1 MELKKVKELVEYF
14 EDRIIK
20 NFETHFSY
28 LVLEDFYSGGYDDRI
43 EDEFY
48 YDEYYSKY
56 ESDITNLLLEIED
69 DMSSEFMNLKL
80 RLIKLKRIID
90 TRLSKIESNINP
102 PLRSKKRNVQFILS
116 SKIDKQEFIK
126 TLHNQL
132 IEYKLIDT
140 DFNNFEKH
148 FDKDWEDKIQWKG
161 TELQIANLI
170 TKLIDNTFL
179 DIETQNFKNK
189 LITAHFINKK
199 GNNYKEKQLSS
210 VLAEKKDYIPDDDV
224 TIKIIQELSTNL

>member
-1 MELKKVKELVEYF
+1 MELKEVKALVEYF

-28 LVLEDFYSGGYDDRI
+28 LVLEDFYEGGYDDRI

-56 ESDITNLLLEIED
+56 ESNIINLLLEIED
-69 DMSSEFMNLKL
+69 NMSSEYINLKL

-102 PLRSKKRNVQFILS
+102 PIRSKKRNVQFILNP
-116 SKIDKQEFIK
+116 KIEKELFIK
-126 TLHNQL
+126 TLHIL
-132 IEYKLIDT
+132 LLDFKLISS
-140 DFNNFEKH
+140 NFDNFKSH
-148 FDKDWEDKIQWKG
+148 FDNNWHDKIQWYG
-161 TELQIANLI
+161 TELQITNFITLLI
-170 TKLIDNTFL
+170 EKGLL

-189 LITAHFINKK
+189 LITAHFTNKK

-210 VLAEKKDYIPDDDV
+210 VLADKKALVPNDDV
-224 TIKIIQELSTNL
+224 ILKIIQELSTNF